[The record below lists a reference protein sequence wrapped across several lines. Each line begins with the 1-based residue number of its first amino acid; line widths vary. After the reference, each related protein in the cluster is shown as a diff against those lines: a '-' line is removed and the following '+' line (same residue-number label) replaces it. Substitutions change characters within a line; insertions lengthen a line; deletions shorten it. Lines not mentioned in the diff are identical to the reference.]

1 MGIKDLH
8 VLKDGPSCGGGMH
21 SSKVK
26 GLNLPQR
33 SEKRPSKIAEHCDF
47 SVSHDSGRD
56 GMLNG
61 STEGDSFDLM

>member
-8 VLKDGPSCGGGMH
+8 VLKDGPVCGGGMH

-26 GLNLPQR
+26 SLNLPRR
-33 SEKRPSKIAEHCDF
+33 SEKRPSKIDKYCDF

-56 GMLNG
+56 GIANG
-61 STEGDSFDLM
+61 SAEGDSFALI